1 MKKASKKG
9 AANSILHPLRGISVP
24 FSPLYGTPKIV
35 KWSNAHGIQHDR
47 LHMDGGIDLSCG
59 NRNFVPVHQGMN
71 LPLLFARRYLFA
83 KRNTNAINIITGI
96 SIAVIAVVTAAMVV
110 VLSTLNGISDLV
122 DTIYSPFDQDITIT
136 AAEGKTFERDTL
148 DLERVL
154 AMPEVRNSSWV
165 IEENVLLRSGDQRRV
180 ATLKGVEP
188 QYLAMSHMDKYMY
201 DGRPSFEGING
212 PAALLGI
219 GLKMELGVPLDD
231 GVFQALEISAP
242 IRGRKLSKYQQR
254 AFETVAI
261 AVRGAFT
268 MNLDFDS
275 KYALVPL
282 TTAADLLQY
291 DSSVT
296 ALEIELTDK
305 KSMDRVAG
313 ILRAQLGPAFTVKTR
328 YQKNALMYSTNASE
342 KLFTFI
348 VLSFIG
354 LIGAFN
360 IIASL
365 TMMMIEKRRDMSTLA
380 AMGATPSVVRGIFF
394 SEGLLIV
401 VVGVISGLLL
411 GLGICFAQQRSGFVQ
426 LSDSVVEAYPVH
438 VMGTDLVIIAIAV
451 FTIGLV
457 ASWIP
462 LRMLSKRF
470 LVNTN

>member
-1 MKKASKKG
+1 
-9 AANSILHPLRGISVP
+9 
-24 FSPLYGTPKIV
+24 
-35 KWSNAHGIQHDR
+35 
-47 LHMDGGIDLSCG
+47 
-59 NRNFVPVHQGMN
+59 MN

-83 KRNTNAINIITGI
+83 KRSTNAINIITAI

-122 DTIYSPFDQDITIT
+122 DTIYSPFDQDLTIA

-148 DLERVL
+148 DLERIL
-154 AMPEVRNSSWV
+154 ALPEVTNTSWV

-180 ATLKGVEP
+180 ATMKGVEP
-188 QYLAMSHMDKYMY
+188 QYLSMSHMQQYMY
-201 DGRPSFEGING
+201 SGEPTFEGITG

-219 GLKMELGVPLDD
+219 GLKMDLGVPLDD

-282 TTAADLLQY
+282 DVAAEVLHY

-296 ALEIELTDK
+296 ALEVQLIDK
-305 KSMDRVAG
+305 KSMDRVAET
-313 ILRAQLGPAFTVKTR
+313 LRAQLGPAFTVKTR
-328 YQKNALMYSTNASE
+328 YQKNALMYQTNASE
-342 KLFTFI
+342 KLFTFVI
-348 VLSFIG
+348 LSFIG

-365 TMMMIEKRRDMSTLA
+365 TMMMIEKRRDMGTLT
-380 AMGATPSVVRGIFF
+380 AMGATPSTVRGIFF
-394 SEGLLIV
+394 GEGLLIV
-401 VVGVISGLLL
+401 IVGVITGLLL
-411 GLGICFAQQRSGFVQ
+411 GLGICFAQQRFGFVR
-426 LSDSVVEAYPVH
+426 LSDSVVESYPVH
-438 VMGTDLVIIAIAV
+438 IMGTDLVIIAIAV
-451 FTIGLV
+451 FAIGLL

-462 LRMLSKRF
+462 LRALSKRF
-470 LVNTN
+470 LQSTKATD

>member
-1 MKKASKKG
+1 
-9 AANSILHPLRGISVP
+9 
-24 FSPLYGTPKIV
+24 
-35 KWSNAHGIQHDR
+35 
-47 LHMDGGIDLSCG
+47 
-59 NRNFVPVHQGMN
+59 MN

-83 KRNTNAINIITGI
+83 RRSTNAINIITGI
-96 SIAVIAVVTAAMVV
+96 SIVVIAVVTAAMVV

-136 AAEGKTFERDTL
+136 PAEGKTFERRAV
-148 DLERVL
+148 DLERLL
-154 AMPEVRNSSWV
+154 AMPAVKNTSWV
-165 IEENVLLRSGDQRRV
+165 IEENVLLRSGDQRMV

-188 QYLAMSHMDKYMY
+188 RYLEMSRMQQYMY
-201 DGRPSFEGING
+201 SGEPTFTGVTG

-268 MNLDFDS
+268 MNLEFDS
-275 KYALVPL
+275 KYALVPINV
-282 TTAADLLQY
+282 ASELLHY
-291 DSSVT
+291 DSAVT

-305 KSMDRVAG
+305 KDMDRVAET
-313 ILRAQLGPAFTVKTR
+313 LRAQLGPAFTVKTR
-328 YQKNALMYSTNASE
+328 YQKNALMYQTNASE
-342 KLFTFI
+342 KLFTFV

-365 TMMMIEKRRDMSTLA
+365 TMMMIEKRRDMGTLA

-394 SEGLLIV
+394 GEGLLIV
-401 VVGVISGLLL
+401 IVGVITGLLL
-411 GLGICFAQQRSGFVQ
+411 GLGICFAQQRFGFVQ

-438 VMGTDLVIIAIAV
+438 IMGADLVIISIAV
-451 FTIGLV
+451 LAIGLL

-462 LRMLSKRF
+462 LRALSKRF
-470 LVNTN
+470 LLTTKTAD

>member
-1 MKKASKKG
+1 
-9 AANSILHPLRGISVP
+9 
-24 FSPLYGTPKIV
+24 
-35 KWSNAHGIQHDR
+35 
-47 LHMDGGIDLSCG
+47 
-59 NRNFVPVHQGMN
+59 MN

-83 KRNTNAINIITGI
+83 KRSTNAINIITII
-96 SIAVIAVVTAAMVV
+96 SIVVIAVVTAAMVV

-122 DTIYSPFDQDITIT
+122 DSIYSPFDQDITIT
-136 AAEGKTFERDTL
+136 PAEGKTFERNAV
-148 DLERVL
+148 DLEKIL
-154 AMPEVRNSSWV
+154 ARPTVKATSWV

-180 ATLKGVEP
+180 ATMKGVEP
-188 QYLAMSHMDKYMY
+188 QYLSMSRMDRHMYSGD
-201 DGRPSFEGING
+201 PSFEGING
-212 PAALLGI
+212 PAAILGV
-219 GLKMELGVPLDD
+219 GLKMDLGVPLDD

-282 TTAADLLQY
+282 RIAAEVLHY
-291 DSSVT
+291 DSAVT

-305 KSMDRVAG
+305 KSMDRTADE
-313 ILRAQLGPAFTVKTR
+313 LRAQLGPAFIVKTR
-328 YQKNALMYSTNASE
+328 YQKNALMYQTNASE
-342 KLFTFI
+342 KIFTFV

-365 TMMMIEKRRDMSTLA
+365 TMMMIEKRRDMGTLA
-380 AMGATPSVVRGIFF
+380 AMGATPGMVRGIFF
-394 SEGLLIV
+394 GEGLLIV
-401 VVGVISGLLL
+401 VVGIAVGLLSGLA
-411 GLGICFAQQRSGFVQ
+411 ICLAQQYFGFVQ

-451 FTIGLV
+451 FAIGLL
-457 ASWIP
+457 ASWVP
-462 LRMLSKRF
+462 LRALSKRF
-470 LVNTN
+470 LQTAKATD